1 MTRQPMPFD
10 VTPFHW
16 LLHLSLRLDDVY
28 WTSGNA
34 VKSCWRVGAIWRRT
48 TTAKC

>member
-34 VKSCWRVGAIWRRT
+34 VKELLEGRRHLET
-48 TTAKC
+48 DHDR